1 MGALKQLTINPT
13 KREQKLIDKIT
24 GRPAHSLLSAAGGT
38 RIHHSTSKP
47 SVKTTVIYTIPGQRN
62 EPQKALAQ

>member
-24 GRPAHSLLSAAGGT
+24 GRPAHAVLSTAGGT
-38 RIHHSTSKP
+38 RIHHATHKP
-47 SVKTTVIYTIPGQRN
+47 SVKVLYTVPGQRK
-62 EPQKALAQ
+62 EPQTALA